1 MPERWGDKTSLFL
14 IKYWIWDYHIR
25 CCGDHRGGFDI
36 IIVAK
41 HVIISFIPAKEG
53 RLIEKNEKQM
63 VLSAD

>member
-1 MPERWGDKTSLFL
+1 MGLPRQMLWGPRWG
-14 IKYWIWDYHIR
+14 
-25 CCGDHRGGFDI
+25 CDI
-36 IIVAK
+36 IIVTK